1 MILPSF
7 SESHRAKY
15 TSGFQMNTIT
25 MDNTTVTLRQAF
37 LIMHAYLEKEFEL
50 SPSDEL
56 AILLGNLALW
66 ETEKGNKEPIDAA
79 VFPQWL
85 DCANT
90 VITTESTSQGY
101 RDVDILLDGKPPTI
115 KVLR

>member
-1 MILPSF
+1 
-7 SESHRAKY
+7 
-15 TSGFQMNTIT
+15 MNTIT
-25 MDNTTVTLRQAF
+25 MNDTTVTLRQAF
-37 LIMHAYLEKEFEL
+37 LIMYAYLEKEFEL

-66 ETEKGNKEPIDAA
+66 ETESGKKEPMDAA

-85 DCANT
+85 DSANA
-90 VITTESTSQGY
+90 VISAESTLQGY
-101 RDVDILLDGKPPTI
+101 RDADMLLDGKPPTI